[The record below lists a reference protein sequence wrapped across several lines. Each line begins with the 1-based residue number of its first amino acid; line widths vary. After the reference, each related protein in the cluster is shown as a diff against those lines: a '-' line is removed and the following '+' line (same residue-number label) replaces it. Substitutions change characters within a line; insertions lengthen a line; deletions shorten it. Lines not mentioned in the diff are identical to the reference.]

1 MKNFKKYI
9 GENVEINKY
18 ITLSIKDI
26 ENSEIKLNK
35 PIEDFNTNE
44 LLNLLKSQSYSSMA
58 RTRALLSKYFDWC
71 VIKGIIKENLF
82 LVDNTL
88 LLKNINQLKM
98 NESEVFT
105 ADDFKILMLN
115 LSIYRHAQFI
125 IYSLYAGISLNDLAK
140 IKISNL
146 DFSNKK
152 IKLKDKEFK
161 IDDEFKRLFEIFY
174 NTDKRIQANGTRND
188 YLVKYKDYILSYKN
202 DPRLKEFESDE
213 EFEVFIARHWMKYA
227 RSVLNELNIDLSLR
241 NIKKYGSRDRFI
253 FYLKEKNITPNKEN
267 LGHYLYVYCH
277 EIGINTGNIYNE
289 FYGYYLKVFN
299 IEDEE

>member
-115 LSIYRHAQFI
+115 LSIE
-125 IYSLYAGISLNDLAK
+125 
-140 IKISNL
+140 
-146 DFSNKK
+146 
-152 IKLKDKEFK
+152 KE
-161 IDDEFKRLFEIFY
+161 
-174 NTDKRIQANGTRND
+174 
-188 YLVKYKDYILSYKN
+188 
-202 DPRLKEFESDE
+202 
-213 EFEVFIARHWMKYA
+213 
-227 RSVLNELNIDLSLR
+227 
-241 NIKKYGSRDRFI
+241 
-253 FYLKEKNITPNKEN
+253 
-267 LGHYLYVYCH
+267 
-277 EIGINTGNIYNE
+277 
-289 FYGYYLKVFN
+289 
-299 IEDEE
+299 